1 MEIGVDMSNEIKLKI
16 TGMTCGHC
24 VAHAKKNLE
33 AVPGVT
39 AVEVNL
45 EPGNAIITGDADVAA
60 LIAAVREAGYETV
73 AD

>member
-1 MEIGVDMSNEIKLKI
+1 MSAETKLKI

-39 AVEVNL
+39 SVEVQL
-45 EPGNAIITGDADVAA
+45 EPGGAVVQGNADTAA
-60 LIAAVREAGYETV
+60 LIAAVKEAGYEAV
-73 AD
+73 AE